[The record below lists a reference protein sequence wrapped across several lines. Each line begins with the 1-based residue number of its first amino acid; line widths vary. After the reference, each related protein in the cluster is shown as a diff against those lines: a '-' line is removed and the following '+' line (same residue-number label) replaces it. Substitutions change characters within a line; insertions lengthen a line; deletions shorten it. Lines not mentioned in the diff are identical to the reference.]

1 VDEKKRDQQSIPM
14 VTDTVRRTA
23 MRESAKARCRTGTT
37 MALAGILL
45 VGLVLRI
52 SYLRE
57 HVHSPDFSLP
67 QVDAGYYDYWARAIV
82 SGDWTVPRNLSDL
95 PDPEIRTKPYFHPPA
110 YPFFL
115 AAIYRLT
122 DGSYL
127 AVRVVQMALGLV
139 NCWLAY
145 LLGRQVFTRG
155 VGLLFAL
162 FMAVYWVFIFFE
174 GELLSPTLLVT
185 QGLLLLYLLIRWTDR
200 PTFVWAG
207 AAGVVFGFYAL
218 TRANVLLFGPV
229 VIAWAFWLS
238 RRGDAVRPFLR
249 MAGGFCLGAAMT
261 IAPATIRNYI
271 VSGEFVLITTN
282 AGVNL
287 YVGNNETS
295 TGTYSGIPSL
305 HGLSIENEY
314 YPCVIESVER
324 VVGRKMKDSE
334 VASWFVDRAVAYA
347 RAHPWQ
353 TLKRMAVKAALFWGP
368 VEVPNN
374 KVLGS
379 EKTSS
384 PTLRYLPG
392 FPIALAL
399 AVFGVIGL
407 IAGAVQRTPDP
418 QGQATTPP
426 ARGAV
431 EASALIA
438 LFVLATFAS
447 YLPFFIAGRFRV
459 PIIPFLLLFGAYGIH
474 QLGRTI
480 FAGQYRTAALRG
492 AILAVL
498 LGAAHVRLVPYEP
511 QPAQRHLLRAT
522 CYRLADK
529 IDPAIEECRAA
540 TQLDPNSEEGHRRLA
555 DLLMLRGDPR
565 QAAVH
570 YQHAA
575 RLQPGRFEVQ
585 YNLAMALIAV
595 GDHDRAV
602 GHLRLAVQIQPEA
615 AEAHYRLAGLLRRKG
630 QIDAAIATY
639 RQTIE
644 CDPNHIRARRDL
656 AALLLSQRRPQEALD
671 QLRWIV
677 DRGDANADVHNL
689 AGVAWKLI
697 GDLDEAVASYRRAL
711 AINPDYH
718 LAHNNIA
725 NVLAAQGRSDEAV
738 AHYRRALEIKPDY
751 TQARE
756 GLNDLLRA
764 QGSSDGPGQ
773 VEEIPQ

>member
-1 VDEKKRDQQSIPM
+1 M
-14 VTDTVRRTA
+14 ATDTVRRTA
-23 MRESAKARCRTGTT
+23 MRESARDRRKTGTT
-37 MALAGILL
+37 VALAGILL

-67 QVDAGYYDYWARAIV
+67 QVDAGYYDYWARAMV
-82 SGDWTVPRNLSDL
+82 TGDWTVPKNLSDL
-95 PDPEIRTKPYFHPPA
+95 PDPEIRTKPYFHPPV

-127 AVRVVQMALGLV
+127 AVRVVQTALGLV
-139 NCWLAY
+139 NCLLAY
-145 LLGRQVFTRG
+145 LLGRRVFTRG

-162 FMAVYWVFIFFE
+162 FMSVYWVFIFFE

-200 PTFVWAG
+200 PTLAWAG
-207 AAGVVFGFYAL
+207 VAGVVFGLYAL

-238 RRGDAVRPFLR
+238 RRRDGIRPFLR
-249 MAGGFCLGAAMT
+249 MAGGFCLGAMLT

-271 VSGEFVLITTN
+271 VSGDLVLITTN

-295 TGTYSGIPSL
+295 TGTYSGIPNL
-305 HGLSIENEY
+305 HGLRIDNEY

-334 VASWFVDRAVAYA
+334 VAAWFVDRAVAYM
-347 RAHPWQ
+347 RAHPRQ
-353 TLKRMAVKAALFWGP
+353 VLRLMAIKAALFWGP

-374 KVLGS
+374 KVLSS
-379 EKTSS
+379 EKASS

-399 AVFGVIGL
+399 AVFGLIWL
-407 IAGAVQRTPDP
+407 IAGAAKRTPDP
-418 QGQATTPP
+418 EDQAVTPP
-426 ARGAV
+426 ARGAI
-431 EASALIA
+431 EASALIV

-459 PIIPFLLLFGAYGIH
+459 PIIPFLLLFGAYGMH
-474 QLGRTI
+474 ELGRALV
-480 FAGQYRTAALRG
+480 AGQYRAAALQVG
-492 AILAVL
+492 LLAVL
-498 LGAAHVRLVPYEP
+498 LVGAHIRLVPYEP

-540 TQLDPNSEEGHRRLA
+540 TELDPNSEEGHRRLA
-555 DLLMLRGDPR
+555 DLLMLRGDPS
-565 QAAVH
+565 QAVTH

-575 RLQPGRFEVQ
+575 RLQPGRFEVR
-585 YNLAMALIAV
+585 YNLAMALIAL
-595 GDHDRAV
+595 GDHDQAIDQ
-602 GHLRLAVQIQPEA
+602 LRWAVQIQPEA
-615 AEAHYRLAGLLRRKG
+615 AEAHYRLAGLLRRQG
-630 QIDAAIATY
+630 QIESAIAAY
-639 RQTIE
+639 SRTIE
-644 CDPNHIRARRDL
+644 CHPDHVRARRDL
-656 AALLLSQRRPQEALD
+656 AALLLSQRQPQEALV
-671 QLRWIV
+671 QLQWIAA
-677 DRGDANADVHNL
+677 RGDVGADIHNL

-697 GDLDEAVASYRRAL
+697 GNLDEAVASYRRAL
-711 AINPDYH
+711 AIDPDYH

-725 NVLAAQGRSDEAV
+725 NVLAAQGQSDEAI
-738 AHYRRALEIKPDY
+738 AHYRRALEIRPDY

-756 GLNDLLRA
+756 GLNDILRA
-764 QGSSDGPGQ
+764 RGSSDGPRQ
-773 VEEIPQ
+773 AEEIPR